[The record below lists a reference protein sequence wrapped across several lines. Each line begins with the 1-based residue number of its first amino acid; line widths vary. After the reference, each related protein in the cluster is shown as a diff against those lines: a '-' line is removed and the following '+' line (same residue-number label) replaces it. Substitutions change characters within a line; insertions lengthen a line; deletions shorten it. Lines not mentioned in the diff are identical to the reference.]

1 MTTETRPTFIRTDK
15 GTQKLLT
22 QEDNGL
28 SLKLQYIVVSN
39 QKFEP
44 TASLIAVPG
53 ALEPVAIGTTKTDLV
68 RMQKTLGFSLPV
80 SMGDLRINAVGILDE
95 DLDLIYVWSS
105 TNADESLGYKEVGSR
120 YLQGLV
126 LKILDSPFDSIEVID
141 DGSLADVDL
150 SFVDLEDQQAVNL
163 LTTMLAVGE
172 LAEWYRAQHDTLT
185 DVLSRLDALEAA
197 E

>member
-15 GTQKLLT
+15 GTEKLLT
-22 QEDNGL
+22 QEANGL
-28 SLKLQYIVVSN
+28 ALKLQYIVVSN

-44 TASLIAVPG
+44 TAALVAVPG
-53 ALEPVAIGTTKTDLV
+53 ALEPVAIGTTKTDLA

-80 SMGDLRINAVGILDE
+80 TMGDLRINAVGILDE
-95 DLDLIYVWSS
+95 DFDLIYVWSS
-105 TNADESLGYKEVGSR
+105 TDADESLGYKEVGSR

-126 LKILDSPFDSIEVID
+126 LKILDSPFDSVEVID

-172 LAEWYRAQHDTLT
+172 LGEWYRTQHDTLT
-185 DVLSRLDALEAA
+185 SVLGRLDALEAA